1 MRLASQLWPAL
12 RRAAS
17 INPHQT
23 NNCARAGAPLSP
35 ERSSAAAR
43 PGQRPQ
49 SAIANFQEHAQTRP
63 TTSKASKQQHSSM
76 SDPPAEQ
83 LSLRNPSTHTARTN
97 LALSLSSSLSE
108 GSEACAVREMTR
120 SRSGALPPLHCYGRL
135 DMPEQLG
142 EETLEED
149 EVDDEDL
156 ATGEGPG
163 VPGEERR
170 RTTL

>member
-1 MRLASQLWPAL
+1 MLENTDSETCCQRQST
-12 RRAAS
+12 S
-17 INPHQT
+17 
-23 NNCARAGAPLSP
+23 NNCAGVGAPLSP

-49 SAIANFQEHAQTRP
+49 PAIANFQEHAQTRP

-135 DMPEQLG
+135 AVPEQLG

>member
-1 MRLASQLWPAL
+1 
-12 RRAAS
+12 
-17 INPHQT
+17 
-23 NNCARAGAPLSP
+23 
-35 ERSSAAAR
+35 
-43 PGQRPQ
+43 
-49 SAIANFQEHAQTRP
+49 
-63 TTSKASKQQHSSM
+63 M

-135 DMPEQLG
+135 AVPEQLG

-156 ATGEGPG
+156 ATGDGPG
-163 VPGEERR
+163 APGEERR
-170 RTTL
+170 TTL

>member
-1 MRLASQLWPAL
+1 MLPASIHIKQTIVLEPELLFLLSGLLQLLVPGRGHNLQLRTSKSTL
-12 RRAAS
+12 RRGPQQARQAS
-17 INPHQT
+17 
-23 NNCARAGAPLSP
+23 NNTLACLTLPP
-35 ERSSAAAR
+35 SSFR
-43 PGQRPQ
+43 CEIR
-49 SAIANFQEHAQTRP
+49 EHT
-63 TTSKASKQQHSSM
+63 HS
-76 SDPPAEQ
+76 
-83 LSLRNPSTHTARTN
+83 ARTN

-135 DMPEQLG
+135 AVPEQLG

>member
-1 MRLASQLWPAL
+1 MLPASIHIKQTIVLEPELLFLLSGILQLLVPGRGHNLQLRTSKSTL
-12 RRAAS
+12 RRGPQQARQAS
-17 INPHQT
+17 
-23 NNCARAGAPLSP
+23 NNTLACLTLPPSSFRCEIRA
-35 ERSSAAAR
+35 
-43 PGQRPQ
+43 
-49 SAIANFQEHAQTRP
+49 HT
-63 TTSKASKQQHSSM
+63 H
-76 SDPPAEQ
+76 
-83 LSLRNPSTHTARTN
+83 THTARTN

-135 DMPEQLG
+135 AVPEQLG

-163 VPGEERR
+163 VPGAERR